1 MNISESNYCR
11 EEISQP
17 RGDCSWV
24 TAAVPAAEPGLA
36 FPRPPGAASPA
47 SRTPS
52 PEPGFALDTGLGGVG
67 IGGLWMRDA
76 GNQSLW
82 SIPRSSGRQNPQLCQ
97 RGSHSMYPHSPTALK
112 CWALPETSSGT
123 REQPGLGTH
132 SPALPGA
139 SSQSWKALSASDK
152 RPFVEEAERLRIQHL
167 QDHPNYK
174 YRPRRKKQ
182 AKKIKRME
190 PNILLHNLSQPCSD
204 NFSMSH
210 HGGSQPGHP
219 QPPPLNH
226 FRELHSMGSDIEN
239 YGLPTPEMSPLDVLE
254 QTEPAFFP
262 PHMQDDCNMMPFRGY
277 HHHHQMEFPQE
288 KCMGRDVAVP
298 YTQTPSHL
306 ADAMRTPHPSSL
318 YYNQMCSGTQNG
330 LSAHLGQ
337 LSPPPEAHHMESVDH
352 LNQTEL
358 WTDVDRNEFD
368 QYLNMSRT
376 RPEASG
382 LPYHVSLSKVTPRSI
397 SCEES
402 SLISALS
409 DASSAV
415 YYSPCITG

>member
-1 MNISESNYCR
+1 MPW
-11 EEISQP
+11 Q
-17 RGDCSWV
+17 
-24 TAAVPAAEPGLA
+24 VPGGRATLTEPL
-36 FPRPPGAASPA
+36 FP
-47 SRTPS
+47 
-52 PEPGFALDTGLGGVG
+52 
-67 IGGLWMRDA
+67 
-76 GNQSLW
+76 
-82 SIPRSSGRQNPQLCQ
+82 
-97 RGSHSMYPHSPTALK
+97 
-112 CWALPETSSGT
+112 
-123 REQPGLGTH
+123 
-132 SPALPGA
+132 LPG
-139 SSQSWKALSASDK
+139 QSWKALSASDK

>member
-1 MNISESNYCR
+1 
-11 EEISQP
+11 
-17 RGDCSWV
+17 
-24 TAAVPAAEPGLA
+24 
-36 FPRPPGAASPA
+36 
-47 SRTPS
+47 
-52 PEPGFALDTGLGGVG
+52 
-67 IGGLWMRDA
+67 
-76 GNQSLW
+76 
-82 SIPRSSGRQNPQLCQ
+82 
-97 RGSHSMYPHSPTALK
+97 
-112 CWALPETSSGT
+112 
-123 REQPGLGTH
+123 
-132 SPALPGA
+132 
-139 SSQSWKALSASDK
+139 
-152 RPFVEEAERLRIQHL
+152 
-167 QDHPNYK
+167 
-174 YRPRRKKQ
+174 
-182 AKKIKRME
+182 
-190 PNILLHNLSQPCSD
+190 
-204 NFSMSH
+204 
-210 HGGSQPGHP
+210 
-219 QPPPLNH
+219 
-226 FRELHSMGSDIEN
+226 
-239 YGLPTPEMSPLDVLE
+239 
-254 QTEPAFFP
+254 
-262 PHMQDDCNMMPFRGY
+262 MQEDCNMMPFRGY
-277 HHHHQMEFPQE
+277 HHHPQLEFPPE

-298 YTQTPSHL
+298 YAQPPSHL
-306 ADAMRTPHPSSL
+306 ADAMRTPHPSGV

>member
-47 SRTPS
+47 SRTCRGAGWGCGLQES
-52 PEPGFALDTGLGGVG
+52 RAVGMQAYRARDTGVG
-67 IGGLWMRDA
+67 
-76 GNQSLW
+76 
-82 SIPRSSGRQNPQLCQ
+82 SGRQNPQPWQ
-97 RGSHSMYPHSPTALK
+97 RGSHSMYPYSPTALK
-112 CWALPETSSGT
+112 CWALPEPCSGT
-123 REQPGLGTH
+123 REEPGLESH
-132 SPALPGA
+132 SPALPGV

>member
-36 FPRPPGAASPA
+36 FRAPGAASPA
-47 SRTPS
+47 AARLS
-52 PEPGFALDTGLGGVG
+52 PEPGFPLRPRPRRRGPGAPRTPAPSRAMDTSPP
-67 IGGLWMRDA
+67 A
-76 GNQSLW
+76 AA
-82 SIPRSSGRQNPQLCQ
+82 PRARPPRNSRIRRPMNRLAQQNPDLHNAVL
-97 RGSHSMYPHSPTALK
+97 SKM
-112 CWALPETSSGT
+112 
-123 REQPGLGTH
+123 LG
-132 SPALPGA
+132 
-139 SSQSWKALSASDK
+139 QSWKALSASDK

-298 YTQTPSHL
+298 YAQTPSHL